1 MLPTW
6 RCDRKQ
12 LLPAVSYSPHHK
24 DTMPYVFRQGDLP
37 KLDLQVDCGTD
48 FQAWREHW
56 ESYSSL
62 SELDKE
68 PKAKQ
73 VKALTLC
80 FSRETLSIVNNL
92 GLTQEQR
99 ENANDIITAL
109 KRYVDGHVNE
119 TVERRNFR
127 RRTQQPGET
136 FDDFLVSLREL
147 AKTCNFCS
155 DTCAQKKTSETRS
168 STVFLMA
175 TQSKTF

>member
-12 LLPAVSYSPHHK
+12 LLPAVSYPPHHK
-24 DTMPYVFRQGDLP
+24 DTMPYVFRQGHLP

-119 TVERRNFR
+119 TVERRN
-127 RRTQQPGET
+127 
-136 FDDFLVSLREL
+136 DEL
-147 AKTCNFCS
+147 SSPEKPSTIS
-155 DTCAQKKTSETRS
+155 WYHSEN
-168 STVFLMA
+168 
-175 TQSKTF
+175 